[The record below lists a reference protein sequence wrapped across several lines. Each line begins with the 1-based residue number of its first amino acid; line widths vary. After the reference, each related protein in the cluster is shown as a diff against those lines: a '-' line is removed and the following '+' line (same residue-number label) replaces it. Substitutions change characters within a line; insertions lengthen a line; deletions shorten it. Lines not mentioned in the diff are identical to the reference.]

1 MEDNGNP
8 RDGYDEEKKDD
19 QALIAEAKAFYQDDL
34 DYEVNVRGEMI
45 IDVKMANNEDHWDAA
60 TIRQR
65 SIEKRPT
72 LTVPRFNQFIN
83 QIKNEQRQNKPSI
96 KVTPRGA
103 KSAEAQKER
112 ETAAKNR
119 QGIIRFIQYGS
130 KASDAYQTA
139 YDFAV
144 ECGRGFFR
152 IDQEYVSPDSFDLK
166 IVINRIPDPFNVV
179 MDRSRK
185 EIDYSDC
192 QHAFIINKV
201 KREVFKNDW
210 PDAMP
215 VGWSPGNKQE
225 DVWATENDIWVVEY
239 FSIRSRTRT
248 LLLLDDNE
256 TIYEDELKELEDDE
270 REEIESRVE
279 RRRDVE
285 LPYVMLYKMTAEEI
299 LEREELPGTFIP
311 IIPVIGVEKII
322 VGRVEI
328 KGLMRDLRDSIRS
341 YNYWTSL
348 ETELISLAPKAPF
361 IIAAGQIEGYE
372 EIWGTMN
379 TKAHSVAPYKPI
391 TSGGRPVPPP
401 QRQPFA
407 GVPTGIHQAKLNV
420 IEDQKA
426 ITGMWN
432 ASLGQGGQ
440 ERSGRAILAQ
450 QKEGETSNYHFIDNI
465 RIAITH
471 AGVIINQWLPVIYD
485 SERVEKI
492 LGEDGDESTINLN
505 GQDDEGNEVNFG
517 SGEFD
522 VVTTMGPS
530 YNSRR
535 QEAAESI
542 MQFIQAVPQFAPL
555 ISDLLAK
562 NMDWPGSTEIADRLK
577 RTVPPEVLDDNGGE
591 EQMAQQLQQMSQ
603 QLQQDQQM
611 MEQMKQM
618 IEELEVKAE
627 GKELDSDTKI
637 EVAKIKSDSD
647 IAVANIRAE
656 TDVYNNRNKIKSDFI
671 KSFSPSGANQ

>member
-8 RDGYDEEKKDD
+8 RDHFDEKKDD
-19 QALIAEAKAFYQDDL
+19 QALIAEAKAFYKDDL
-34 DYEVNVRGEMI
+34 DYEMDVRGQMI
-45 IDVKMANNEDHWDAA
+45 VDVKMANNEDHWDEE
-60 TIRQR
+60 IRSER
-65 SIEKRPT
+65 SIERRPT
-72 LTVPRFNQFIN
+72 LTVPRYNQFLN

-152 IDQEYVSPDSFDLK
+152 IDQEYVAPDSFDLK

-192 QHAFIINKV
+192 QHAFIVNKV

-210 PDAMP
+210 PDASP
-215 VGWSPGNKQE
+215 NSWSPGNKQE
-225 DVWATENDIWVVEY
+225 DVWATENDIWIVEY
-239 FSIRSRTRT
+239 FSIRSKTRT

-256 TIYEDELKELEDDE
+256 TIYEDELKELDDE
-270 REEIESRVE
+270 ERSEIESRVE

-285 LPYVMLYKMTAEEI
+285 LPYVMLYKMTSEEI
-299 LEREELPGTFIP
+299 LEKEELPGTFIP
-311 IIPVIGVEKII
+311 IIPVIGMEKII
-322 VGRVEI
+322 VGKVEI

-348 ETELISLAPKAPF
+348 ETELVSLAPKAPF
-361 IIAAGQIEGYE
+361 IIADGQVEGFEKY
-372 EIWGTMN
+372 WSTAN
-379 TKAHSVAPYKPI
+379 TKAHAYLPYKPV
-391 TSGGRPVPPP
+391 TSGGRPVAPP
-401 QRQPFA
+401 QRQQFA
-407 GVPTGIHQAKLNV
+407 GVPAGIVTAKLNT
-420 IEDQKA
+420 IEDMKG

-432 ASLGQGGQ
+432 ASLGQSGQ

-505 GQDDEGNEVNFG
+505 GQDDEGNEVTFG

-522 VVTTMGPS
+522 IVTTMGPS

-577 RTVPPEVLDDNGGE
+577 RTVPPEVLDENGGE

-603 QLQQDQQM
+603 QLQQDQQIM
-611 MEQMKQM
+611 QQMKQL
-618 IEELEVKAE
+618 IEELEGKAE
-627 GKELDSDTKI
+627 GNELDADTKI
-637 EVAKIKSDSD
+637 KVAQIKGEYDVE
-647 IAVANIRAE
+647 VANIRAE
-656 TDVYNNRNKIKSDFI
+656 TSEFDSRNKLKSDFI
-671 KSFSPSGANQ
+671 KSFTSSGANQ